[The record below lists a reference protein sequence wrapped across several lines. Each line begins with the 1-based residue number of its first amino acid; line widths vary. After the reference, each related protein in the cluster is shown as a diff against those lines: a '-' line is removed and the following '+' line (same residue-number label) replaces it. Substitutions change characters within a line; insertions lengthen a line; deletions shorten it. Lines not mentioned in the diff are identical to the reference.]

1 MVTRPAPDGHATRA
15 RWSRDP
21 RPVVAGYL
29 LKKNGKAL
37 EKNGKAHIKNAKV
50 LGRNG
55 EKPKAIPETDIASIP
70 RPWNAGNVHQK
81 NVQRNG
87 D

>member
-1 MVTRPAPDGHATRA
+1 M
-15 RWSRDP
+15 
-21 RPVVAGYL
+21 VAGYVPKKNGKVL
-29 LKKNGKAL
+29 GKNGKAL
-37 EKNGKAHIKNAKV
+37 GKNGKAPYKNAKV

-70 RPWNAGNVHQK
+70 RAWNAGNVQQK